1 MGAIFDMPLASETLA
16 AEEIIQITGCSRKHD
31 QIEWLTNNGWTFFKN
46 RAGEPIIGRLFARLK
61 LSGINPTVLAT
72 GGWSPDFGNVK

>member
-31 QIEWLTNNGWTFFKN
+31 QIEWLTNNGWTFFQESRG
-46 RAGEPIIGRLFARLK
+46 RAHYWPLVRAPEIIRDQSNGAGHRWLV
-61 LSGINPTVLAT
+61 T
-72 GGWSPDFGNVK
+72 